1 MGFRQTETN
10 HSVFI
15 RKKIIIAVYVDDLLL
30 VGKSIDEI
38 NSIKRALKS
47 QLKMTNLGLC
57 QHYLGMEVT

>member
-15 RKKIIIAVYVDDLLL
+15 RRKIIIAVYVDDLLL

-47 QLKMTNLGLC
+47 QLKMTNLGIC